1 MILRLTVSVE
11 HRLVTDR
18 QTDRHKTTA
27 YTALA
32 WRRAVKTRTKPVHLC
47 RLSKPLNDTERC
59 TAADGGGGGRND
71 DDDDD

>member
-1 MILRLTVSVE
+1 M
-11 HRLVTDR
+11 
-18 QTDRHKTTA
+18 
-27 YTALA
+27 
-32 WRRAVKTRTKPVHLC
+32 HLC